1 MEVVLSQ
8 QRFLNF
14 KQMAVPRKI
23 VFTAPNK
30 NKLHPKIQQ
39 RIEELKAK
47 NNNWGIFIFDDHQI
61 EIFIEENYDEFCL
74 DVYRSINP
82 KLGPAKADLFR
93 YLYIYKRGG
102 VYLDIKSSFTGSFS
116 KLINEQDD
124 FIVSSWG
131 KTHPGWGVYKELG
144 KIKEFQQWF
153 IISSPGNPIIKE
165 IINKCLLNLSF
176 YNPGI
181 FGVGKTGVVRTTG
194 PVTFTQ
200 EMIRSETKGWRRVNS
215 EGEGLIYSIFGD
227 GFSEHGVAFKNHYLD
242 LTEDVV
248 AKEQFINREKYQKEI
263 QNLITL
269 NDQKINRSK
278 SKVKKFKLHEYSIE
292 RLKKE
297 LELNPTD
304 FFVLSQLSKNLI
316 AAKKFK
322 EAIEILKLQVIL
334 RPYCRQSYETIF
346 NVQEASRQDIS

>member
-1 MEVVLSQ
+1 M
-8 QRFLNF
+8 LNIP
-14 KQMAVPRKI
+14 KTLI
-23 VFTAPNK
+23 LTISDK
-30 NKLHPKIQQ
+30 NKLHPKILQN
-39 RIEELKAK
+39 IEDLKAK
-47 NNNWGIFIFDDHQI
+47 NNNWRIFIFDDYQR
-61 EIFIEENYDEFCL
+61 ETFIQENYDDFYL
-74 DVYRSINP
+74 DIYRSINP
-82 KLGPAKADLFR
+82 KFGPAKADLFR

-102 VYLDIKSSFTGSFS
+102 VYLDIKSSITGSLS
-116 KLINEQDD
+116 KLINEDDD

-215 EGEGLIYSIFGD
+215 EEEGLIYSIFGD

-304 FFVLSQLSKNLI
+304 FFVLTQLSKNLI
-316 AAKKFK
+316 AAKEFK

-346 NVQEASRQDIS
+346 NVQEASR